1 MQQGLPIIL
10 GVGSQVERQKYE
22 KAKSFCVALETVN
35 LSKKNQKT
43 GRGMGQT
50 TMGKVLEVRTKT
62 EAQHCGQN

>member
-22 KAKSFCVALETVN
+22 KAKFCVALETVN